1 MGQQGQPTT
10 GQQPTQQFSSGRSQ
24 GGQSQAPIG
33 GQPQGMQQ
41 GQSQQSSWGQPPS
54 APPATQQGP
63 GGPGGQSSGRPGA
76 TQFGPAP
83 LEPVSIEDIA
93 RTEVVTAEREDTVES
108 IVEDMAENNV
118 GSVVVVEEDR
128 PVGIVTDRT
137 ITLALRETP
146 DVVEQTAEEL
156 MADDLATADLESDAF
171 EVLDRMSETGV
182 RRIPIVDEDGELK
195 GIVTLD
201 DVLLFLEDNL
211 HTVAETVR
219 AQFPDL

>member
-1 MGQQGQPTT
+1 M
-10 GQQPTQQFSSGRSQ
+10 GQQPTQQFSPGPSQ
-24 GGQSQAPIG
+24 GGQSQVPRG

-54 APPATQQGP
+54 APPTTQQGP

-93 RTEVVTAEREDTVES
+93 RTEVVTAERDDTVES

-156 MADDLATADLESDAF
+156 MAEDLTTADLESDAF

>member
-1 MGQQGQPTT
+1 M
-10 GQQPTQQFSSGRSQ
+10 GQQPTQQFSSGPSH
-24 GGQSQAPIG
+24 GGRGQAPRG

-41 GQSQQSSWGQPPS
+41 GQSQQTSWGQPPS
-54 APPATQQGP
+54 APTPQQGMG
-63 GGPGGQSSGRPGA
+63 GGPGVQSGSRPGE
-76 TQFGPAP
+76 TQLGPAP
-83 LEPVSIEDIA
+83 LQPVSIEDIA

-108 IVEDMAENNV
+108 IVDDMAENNV
-118 GSVVVVEEDR
+118 GSVVVVEDDR

-137 ITLALRETP
+137 IALALRESP
-146 DVVEQTAEEL
+146 DVVEQTAEDL
-156 MADDLATADLESDAF
+156 MAEDLATATVDSDAF
-171 EVLDRMSETGV
+171 EVLNRMSDTGV